1 MRALF
6 LPLYNNKWAS
16 SRCRVYLYKK
26 KLEEYSI
33 KVIILS
39 PPNPKLYSRGFYVFR
54 LFFLLLWADL
64 VYIQKKIFPPFLFS
78 VIKTF
83 NNKIIFDFDDA
94 IFACPTSVDPHLF
107 DAECNEK
114 KIGNVLKKCRHIVTG
129 NSYLSQFTKK
139 YNSHITIIPTPV
151 DHELFSPLQSKIS
164 DSWLEKKECKVI
176 LGWVGKKENLIYL
189 DTVKEAFQEIS
200 NMRQNLIILKIVCDR
215 PYFIKGVDV
224 LNQPWDIKK
233 EVDNLRS
240 IDIGLM
246 PLIDDEWSRGK
257 CCFKAI
263 QFMSLGIPVVIS
275 PVGANKEV
283 ISHGKNG
290 YLANTREEWI
300 KYLLYLID
308 DEKKRKEL
316 GSAGRE
322 FVIAKYTYEV
332 TTPILVN
339 VLRGVFYD

>member
-1 MRALF
+1 MKVLF
-6 LPLYNNKWAS
+6 LPLYNYDWAS

-39 PPNPKLYSRGFYVFR
+39 PPNPNIISRGFYSFKM
-54 LFFLLLWADL
+54 LFLLLWTDL
-64 VYIQKKIFPPFLFS
+64 IYIQKKIFPPFFFS
-78 VIKTF
+78 IIRSLNK
-83 NNKIIFDFDDA
+83 KIIFDFDDA
-94 IFACPTSVDPHLF
+94 IFACPTSADPHLF
-107 DAECNEK
+107 DAKCNEK
-114 KIGNVLKKCRHIVTG
+114 KLGNLLKKCRHIVTG
-129 NSYLSQFTKK
+129 NSYLSQFAKK

-164 DSWLEKKECKVI
+164 DSWLEKKEGKVI

-189 DTVKEAFQEIS
+189 DTVKEAIQEIS
-200 NMRQNLIILKIVCDR
+200 NMRQNLIILKIVCDQ

-290 YLANTREEWI
+290 YLANTKEEWI

-322 FVIAKYTYEV
+322 FVIAKFTYEV
-332 TTPILVN
+332 TTPILVK
-339 VLRGVFYD
+339 VLRGAFYD